1 MSGSDQSDEKGL
13 VEMVSVTKSFHGK
26 TVLREISATVAPG
39 TVTALIGPSGS
50 GKSTLL
56 RCINGLEPID
66 SGVLRVNGEH
76 IGVVERTDG
85 FYSLNRKKRA
95 LQRVSVGLVF
105 QHFNLFSNF
114 TAMENVTIAPMQV
127 LKHTKAESAET
138 ARRYLDRVGMLNW
151 AEHYPSQLSGGQQ
164 QRVAIARCLA
174 MEPDILLFDEPTS
187 ALDPELVGEVLDAIR
202 AISASGKTMV
212 LSTHEIGFAR
222 QIADQV
228 VFLDEGRVC
237 ETGTAEDVLDH
248 PTEQRTQKFLK
259 RVLA

>member
-1 MSGSDQSDEKGL
+1 MSASNQDRENGL
-13 VEMVSVTKSFHGK
+13 IEMRSVTKSFHGK
-26 TVLREISATVAPG
+26 TVLQGISATISPG
-39 TVTALIGPSGS
+39 SVTALIGPSGS

-66 SGVLRVNGEH
+66 SGVLKVNGEH
-76 IGVVERTDG
+76 IGVAERADG

-114 TAMENVTIAPMQV
+114 TALENVTIAPIQV
-127 LKHTKAESAET
+127 LKKSKAAATET
-138 ARRYLDRVGMLNW
+138 ARYYLDRVGMLAW
-151 AEHYPSQLSGGQQ
+151 EQHYPSQLSGGQQ

-174 MEPDILLFDEPTS
+174 MEPEVLLFDEPTS
-187 ALDPELVGEVLDAIR
+187 ALDPELVGEVLDVIR
-202 AISASGKTMV
+202 LISASGRTMV

-228 VFLDEGRVC
+228 VFLDEGKVC
-237 ETGTAEDVLDH
+237 ETGTAVEVLDH
-248 PTEQRTQKFLK
+248 PSEQRTQKFLE

>member
-1 MSGSDQSDEKGL
+1 MTGSIQREESGL
-13 VEMVSVTKSFHGK
+13 VEMISVTKSFHDR
-26 TVLREISATVAPG
+26 TVLRSISATVAPG
-39 TVTALIGPSGS
+39 SVTALIGPSGS

-76 IGVVERTDG
+76 IGVVERPDG

-105 QHFNLFSNF
+105 QHFNLFRNF

-127 LKHTKAESAET
+127 LKRSKAEATET
-138 ARRYLDRVGMLNW
+138 ARRYLDRVGMLDW
-151 AEHYPSQLSGGQQ
+151 SDHYPSQLSGGQQ

-174 MEPDILLFDEPTS
+174 MEPDVMLFDEPTS
-187 ALDPELVGEVLDAIR
+187 ALDPELVGEVLDVIR

-237 ETGTAEDVLDH
+237 EAGTVQEVLDH
-248 PTEQRTQKFLK
+248 PKEHRTQKFLE